1 MQPSSVRFS
10 SKCICA
16 TKSTILLE
24 VMSPTKQ
31 AKGDSGKE
39 PKYLVT
45 EMEGKKT
52 KKQTTNLVRNQ
63 AQLGGGDYL
72 SSGQM
77 KPAWCGLPFGVTV
90 LRTTV

>member
-1 MQPSSVRFS
+1 
-10 SKCICA
+10 
-16 TKSTILLE
+16 
-24 VMSPTKQ
+24 MSPTKQ

-45 EMEGKKT
+45 EKKN
-52 KKQTTNLVRNQ
+52 TNLVRNQ

-77 KPAWCGLPFGVTV
+77 KPAWCVLPFVVTV